1 MFAYTSLYFDNPP
14 VPQRALDLWLPDATH
29 RPVSLFFVHG
39 GGWHGGTRQQMHAIM
54 HAFHA
59 EGYPVASVDY
69 RLAPGAT
76 LVGQLA
82 DVREGMAIARA
93 ELAAA
98 GLPTRLVLYG
108 SSAGGH
114 LALMA
119 GLAEPGAC
127 GETLDA
133 RTLEAAPEI
142 AGIIASCA
150 PVTFLPWE
158 DQFPG
163 IWSSMQRAVGTPYEK
178 SPELYRTFSPETHAK
193 DHGAP
198 LLFLQAECE
207 HLFPNDITEA
217 LAQRLARAGR
227 RALTHCYRRAE
238 HGFFYDVK
246 RNSQK
251 AALRDCLAFLES
263 LPQ

>member
-1 MFAYTSLYFDNPP
+1 MFRYTSLYFDNPP
-14 VPQRALDLWLPDATH
+14 VPQRALDLWLPETTR

-54 HAFHA
+54 HAFYK

-76 LVGQLA
+76 LGEQLA

-98 GLPTRLVLYG
+98 GLPTGLALYG

-114 LALMA
+114 LALLA

-127 GETLDA
+127 GEKLDA
-133 RTLEAAPEI
+133 RTLETAPRV
-142 AGIIASCA
+142 AGIIGSCA
-150 PVTFLPWE
+150 PVTFEPW
-158 DQFPG
+158 DDIFPG
-163 IWSSMQRAVGTPYEK
+163 IWSSMERAVGTPYEK
-178 SPELYRTFSPETHAK
+178 APELYRIFSPETHAR
-193 DHGAP
+193 DEGAP
-198 LLFLQAECE
+198 LLFLTAECE
-207 HLFPNDITEA
+207 HLFPNDLTEA
-217 LAQRLARAGR
+217 LAGRLSRAGR
-227 RALTHCYRRAE
+227 RVSIHRYRRAE

-246 RNSQK
+246 RNAQK
-251 AALRDCLAFLES
+251 AALCDCLAFLET
-263 LPQ
+263 LE